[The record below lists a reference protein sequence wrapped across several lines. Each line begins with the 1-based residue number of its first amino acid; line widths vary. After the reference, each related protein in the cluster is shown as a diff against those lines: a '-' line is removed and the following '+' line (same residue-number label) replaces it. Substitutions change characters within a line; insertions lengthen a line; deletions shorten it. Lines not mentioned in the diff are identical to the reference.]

1 MNKKIIV
8 IPIVALIVI
17 FVVNFSLEQP
27 EREVNTVFHVTLADP
42 NLYSNGVYSDSFVLD
57 EGQYSFRFV
66 PNGSSP
72 EILSISLNG
81 ESFNFIE
88 DFKLESTSHQTGIS
102 EYFTWKYAG
111 KEILEISEKEEISII
126 INPNGKIMGSVSVYI
141 LQN

>member
-17 FVVNFSLEQP
+17 FVVNFSLDQP
-27 EREVNTVFHVTLADP
+27 EREENTVFHVTLADP

-88 DFKLESTSHQTGIS
+88 DFKLESTSHHTGIS
-102 EYFTWKYAG
+102 EYFTWKYTG
-111 KEILEISEKEEISII
+111 KEMLEISEKQEISII